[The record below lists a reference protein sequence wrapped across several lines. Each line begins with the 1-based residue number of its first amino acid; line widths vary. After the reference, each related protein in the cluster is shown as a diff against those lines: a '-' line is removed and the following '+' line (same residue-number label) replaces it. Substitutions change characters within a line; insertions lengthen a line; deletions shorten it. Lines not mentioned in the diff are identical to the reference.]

1 MGGDEVRWTHRPQG
15 ASMKIGM
22 IISNGE
28 PPGDGR
34 IPRFSDIQSMAQ
46 RAEAVG
52 FDSVWQADHFL
63 TLVSG
68 VEF

>member
-1 MGGDEVRWTHRPQG
+1 
-15 ASMKIGM
+15 MKIGM